1 MQKTIL
7 PFYFVV
13 TVLCILFFIYW
24 PNLSGPFLLDDD
36 TNIQPLIAETY
47 SPSTIWHSI
56 AKDGFSPQGR
66 PVSKLSLV
74 TTLMAHGNSPWAF
87 KYHNLQI
94 HLLIAVLLFWL
105 AGRLLQSVYPPKSA
119 WWMAAFTSVLWAI
132 SPIQVSTV
140 LYPVQ
145 RMAQLP
151 ALFTVLGLLTISFA
165 WSAVIKQQYK
175 KTFFLLLILFP
186 TSLFLAILSKENGVL
201 LLIYCLLLGFLLP
214 IKSANLTVYGRRI
227 LLFFT
232 RGLIALLIL
241 GGLYFV
247 LHWDRYTNYSGRNFN
262 LTDRLLTQINV
273 LVFYIKM
280 ILLPH
285 VKEMTLFHDDFPITR
300 SLNLHTIVSGV
311 FLTMLLL
318 GSWLARQRYPIIT
331 FGILWFFVSHLVES
345 TVIPLEMIFEHRNY
359 LAIFG
364 LMLAA
369 TFSVNQLPIT
379 NSLKVFIGLLAI
391 MLLLAMTAVRSHT
404 WKTEDL
410 LYQVNLQDHPNSA
423 RTHTTYANVLLKKHL
438 LNKAR
443 QHLQKAI
450 ELQPFEA
457 GAVLHLYATYCHEH
471 KMPTKL
477 VNKAIQI
484 LSETPISAYGLSS
497 INALNQRK
505 NANQCPVL
513 SHAVLMQLI
522 NSAILYSKNHL
533 NHGLEY
539 LYRLKAQAL
548 IINHDL
554 NGGTEYFNKAF
565 MINKNTDVL
574 FELVD
579 FQIGAGQFSDARQ
592 NLNKLRHIDKTL
604 HIDKAKIE
612 FFEDLLEKHEQ

>member
-1 MQKTIL
+1 MQKTL
-7 PFYFVV
+7 PFCFVIAI
-13 TVLCILFFIYW
+13 LFILFFIYW
-24 PNLSGPFLLDDD
+24 PNLSGPFLLDDN
-36 TNIQPLIAETY
+36 TNIQPLITETY
-47 SPSTIWHSI
+47 SSSTIWHSI

-74 TTLMAHGNSPWAF
+74 TTLMAHGNSSWAF
-87 KYHNLQI
+87 KYHNLQV
-94 HLLIAVLLFWL
+94 HLLIALLLFWL
-105 AGRLLQSVYPPKSA
+105 AGRLLQNIYDVKSA

-151 ALFTVLGLLTISFA
+151 ALFTVSGLLTLSFA
-165 WSAVIKQQYK
+165 WSAVVKQRYK
-175 KTFFLLLILFP
+175 KTLFFLLVLFP
-186 TSLFLAILSKENGVL
+186 ICLFLAVFSKENGVL
-201 LLIYCLLLGFLLP
+201 LLIYSLLLGFLLP
-214 IKSANLTVYGRRI
+214 INSANLTTSGRHI
-227 LLFFT
+227 LFFFR
-232 RGLIALLIL
+232 RGLITILIL
-241 GGLYFV
+241 GGLYFA
-247 LHWDRYTNYSGRNFN
+247 LHWDRYINYSGRNFN
-262 LTDRLLTQINV
+262 LTDRLLTQINA

-300 SLNLHTIVSGV
+300 SLNLHTIVSGA
-311 FLTMLLL
+311 FLSMLLL
-318 GSWLARQRYPIIT
+318 GSWLARKRYPVIT

-379 NSLKVFIGLLAI
+379 NSLKVFIGALVI
-391 MLLLAMTAVRSHT
+391 MLFLAMTAIRSHT

-410 LYQVNLQDHPNSA
+410 LYQVNLQDHPDSA
-423 RTHTTYANVLLKKHL
+423 RTHTTYANVLLKKGL
-438 LNKAR
+438 LDKAR

-457 GAVLHLYATYCHEH
+457 GSVIHLYTTYCHEPE
-471 KMPTKL
+471 MPDEL
-477 VNKAIQI
+477 ANKAVKI
-484 LSETPISAYGLSS
+484 LSENPVSAYGLT
-497 INALNQRK
+497 ALNILSQRK
-505 NANQCPVL
+505 NTHQCPVL
-513 SHAVLMQLI
+513 SHAVLMRFL
-522 NSAILYSKNHL
+522 NSAILYSKNHS
-533 NHGLEY
+533 NNGLEY

-548 IINHDL
+548 IINHDF
-554 NGGTEYFNKAF
+554 NGGTEYFNKSF

-579 FQIGAGQFSDARQ
+579 FQIGAGFFSAARN
-592 NLNKLRHIDKTL
+592 NLNRLRQIDKTL

-612 FFEDLLEKHEQ
+612 FFENLLKKHEQ